1 MYSVAPYDS
10 CTLCLTAQT
19 NDSMI
24 PSSITS
30 SSHSSTTGIMKFSV
44 TNDQWMM
51 CFLSSAITRKQY
63 KQFLKDCYRQPLPED
78 HKLLTTAS
86 KHYIELAV
94 ISKKGIT
101 RKQADEFTRKSL
113 HGLTEEILRE
123 KAPIALVHILKPRED
138 GRPVRCV
145 LVEGAPGIGKSTLA
159 WEVCHKWEELESVKQ
174 YELVVLVRLREKTAQ
189 EARCLGDLLP
199 CDATTNMK
207 ELLAVI
213 GEGEGM
219 LIVCDGFNE
228 LPREQRQEGSVYIDL
243 LKGRLL
249 AKATIIVTSCPS
261 VSAELWS
268 LCQHNIDRHLEVIGF
283 TREDIKQFAES
294 VFSGDILA
302 GFLSYITSNP
312 SIHGM
317 MYIPLNAVFVALI
330 YQDSYDTD
338 TPFPTT
344 MTQLFDALTRGLIF
358 RHLMSTRQ
366 VPSEYRMPPSLQRTE
381 DISKLPPV
389 VAQQLLQLAKV
400 AYESL
405 CKKRFVFIDLGED
418 FEHLGTMKKTTSVN
432 VCTGPGCSYSFL
444 HLTLQEYLTAL
455 HIAIVNPS
463 GFELVEWLKEDSV
476 VLRFLAGMYRHD
488 DYHGHPVYQ
497 ELVQQLVSNINHDDT
512 GLLLVRCAYECPSI
526 MDSVKVDYSKRD
538 TIDVRPVVG
547 FDWYAAGYCISHF
560 YERWGLVME
569 NVSEENIDLLVK
581 GLRSSSIAIGRI
593 LLLGIVGS
601 SLSVIITLREFSR
614 LKELRLSIV
623 SIDLD
628 DLVILQ
634 QLIAPGSEL
643 KCLFIYGI
651 KSQISSLLISTL
663 FQPSSLQELT
673 LITDDAINETQLLPH
688 GNTNI
693 KKLTISR
700 NTLYPLAALIKN
712 ASLTYLEI
720 GNPLDSDLPVLTN
733 IVQSHHTLEVL
744 TIDGKL
750 HVTDSSTHLLQLI
763 EVAGN
768 SRLLKLMLYKS
779 DYDKLPSHIHE
790 KYKHLLEPHSL
801 KPTKK
806 KERNLQ
812 LLSAGRP
819 CELLCIGCL

>member
-1 MYSVAPYDS
+1 
-10 CTLCLTAQT
+10 
-19 NDSMI
+19 
-24 PSSITS
+24 
-30 SSHSSTTGIMKFSV
+30 
-44 TNDQWMM
+44 MM

-63 KQFLKDCYRQPLPED
+63 KQFLKKCYRQPLPD
-78 HKLLTTAS
+78 DDKLLTTAS

-94 ISKKGIT
+94 INKKGIT

-113 HGLTEEILRE
+113 HGLSEEILRE
-123 KAPIALVHILKPRED
+123 KAPIALDHILKPRED

-174 YELVVLVRLREKTAQ
+174 FVLVVLVRLREKKAQ
-189 EARCLGDLLP
+189 EAHCLDDLLP

-207 ELLAVI
+207 ELLAAI

-219 LIVCDGFNE
+219 LIVCDGFDE
-228 LPREQRQEGSVYIDL
+228 LPREQRQEGSAYIDL

-249 AKATIIVTSCPS
+249 AEATIIVTSRPS

-283 TREDIKQFAES
+283 TREDIKRYAES
-294 VFSGDILA
+294 VFCGDILA

-312 SIHGM
+312 PIYGM

-338 TPFPTT
+338 MPFPTT
-344 MTQLFDALTRGLIF
+344 MTQLFDALICGLIR
-358 RHLMSTRQ
+358 RHLVSTCR
-366 VPSEYRMPPSLQRTE
+366 VSSKYCMAPSLQRTE

-405 CKKRFVFIDLGED
+405 CRKRFVFTDLGED

-463 GFELVEWLKEDSV
+463 GFELVEWLKEGSV
-476 VLRFLAGMYRHD
+476 VRFLAGMYRHGD
-488 DYHGHPVYQ
+488 FHSHPVYQ
-497 ELVQQLVSNINHDDT
+497 ELVQELAYQRLQLVH
-512 GLLLVRCAYECPSI
+512 CAYECPSI
-526 MDSVKVDYSKRD
+526 MDSVKVDYSERD
-538 TIDVRPVVG
+538 TINVRPVVG
-547 FDWYAAGYCISHF
+547 FDWYATGYCISHF
-560 YERWGLVME
+560 DERWGLVLT
-569 NVSEENIDLLVK
+569 NVSEEDIDLLVK
-581 GLRSSSIAIGRI
+581 GLRSSSIAKGRI
-593 LLLGIVGS
+593 W
-601 SLSVIITLREFSR
+601 SLDITDSYFSVIVTLRDFSR
-614 LKELRLSIV
+614 LKKLELLGV
-623 SIDLD
+623 SIDHD

-643 KCLFIYGI
+643 EYLLIYD
-651 KSQISSLLISTL
+651 SVLQISSSLILTL
-663 FQPSSLQELT
+663 FQPSSLQELA
-673 LITDDAINETQLLPH
+673 LFTDDTINETQLLPH
-688 GNTNI
+688 GNTNL

-700 NTLYPLAALIKN
+700 NLLHPLAALIMN
-712 ASLTYLEI
+712 ITSLIYLKI
-720 GNPLDSDLPVLTN
+720 RDLLDSDLPVLTI

-744 TIDGKL
+744 DIEYIKNC
-750 HVTDSSTHLLQLI
+750 TDPTNLLQLI
-763 EVAGN
+763 EAAN
-768 SRLLKLMLYKS
+768 SNEHVVTFELSIL
-779 DYDKLPSHIHE
+779 DYNKLPPHIQE
-790 KYKHLLEPHSL
+790 QYKHLLKSYPRL
-801 KPTKK
+801 
-806 KERNLQ
+806 N
-812 LLSAGRP
+812 
-819 CELLCIGCL
+819 